1 VIVPN
6 ISVCISGP
14 PKTGKTFLALTFPAP
29 IVLYSFEGGA
39 EYVARTRFSKK
50 DITIRNYQI
59 PVQFSTGNGPVWAQ
73 AMWQDIH
80 KQYEADI
87 SGKKYATAILDTGTH
102 LWEII
107 RGAFEE
113 KLGHD
118 IGKARNYGEPNSNM
132 AWMLRY
138 PITVG
143 MNLVAIQYLKDVY
156 VNDQLTGEQDIDGF
170 KRTKGLADIALITTR
185 KGKDIVTRI
194 TDCRFALDLCDTE
207 HKNLTH
213 EQLMLLL
220 GIQMPKKE
228 DK

>member
-1 VIVPN
+1 
-6 ISVCISGP
+6 
-14 PKTGKTFLALTFPAP
+14 
-29 IVLYSFEGGA
+29 
-39 EYVARTRFSKK
+39 
-50 DITIRNYQI
+50 
-59 PVQFSTGNGPVWAQ
+59 
-73 AMWQDIH
+73 
-80 KQYEADI
+80 
-87 SGKKYATAILDTGTH
+87 
-102 LWEII
+102 
-107 RGAFEE
+107 
-113 KLGHD
+113 
-118 IGKARNYGEPNSNM
+118 
-132 AWMLRY
+132 MLRY

-170 KRTKGLADIALITTR
+170 KRTKGLADIALVTSR
-185 KGKDIVTRI
+185 SGQNIVTRI